1 MTNEVELDVYPLR
14 AHRLL
19 FPEDAPRVAV
29 LQLNTEHEGEGLTHS
44 YFVNSELMRELALS
58 LNAAAD
64 DLDRQTHLLLFGPQ
78 RSDYVNHKPQL
89 GSRFY

>member
-44 YFVNSELMRELALS
+44 YL
-58 LNAAAD
+58 
-64 DLDRQTHLLLFGPQ
+64 
-78 RSDYVNHKPQL
+78 
-89 GSRFY
+89 